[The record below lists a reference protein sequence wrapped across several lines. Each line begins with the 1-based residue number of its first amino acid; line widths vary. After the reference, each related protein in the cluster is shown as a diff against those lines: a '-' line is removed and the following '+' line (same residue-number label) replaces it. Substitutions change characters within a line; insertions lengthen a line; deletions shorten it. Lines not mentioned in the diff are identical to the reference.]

1 MKIQKGE
8 EDKETETKPK
18 PIDASTPLKRLEEIY
33 ETEKETFLNTALTVN
48 RTDLETATVLQTQI
62 VKRYLKKC

>member
-18 PIDASTPLKRLEEIY
+18 PIDSSTPLKRLEEIY

-48 RTDLETATVLQTQI
+48 RTDLETATVL
-62 VKRYLKKC
+62 